1 MVTKHAP
8 AVSLEPSFPSQHDVS
23 PAGDSSERH
32 HVVPIGARQWRISN
46 DADPSSPECCLAYV
60 EAQGAGYDV
69 LIVAPSPPEWL
80 HVDTFDEAK
89 RAAIRL
95 PSPPV

>member
-8 AVSLEPSFPSQHDVS
+8 ALSLESPFP
-23 PAGDSSERH
+23 PARDSSERH
-32 HVVPIGARQWRISN
+32 HVVSIGARQWRISN

-60 EAQGAGYDV
+60 EAQGTGYDV

-89 RAAIRL
+89 RAAIRR
-95 PSPPV
+95 PSPQL

>member
-8 AVSLEPSFPSQHDVS
+8 AVSLESPFPRVE
-23 PAGDSSERH
+23 DSAERH
-32 HVVPIGARQWRISN
+32 HVVPIGTRQWRISN
-46 DADPSSPECCLAYV
+46 DADPSSPECRLAYV
-60 EAQGAGYDV
+60 EAQGTGYDV

-89 RAAIRL
+89 RAAVRRPTL
-95 PSPPV
+95 LL

>member
-8 AVSLEPSFPSQHDVS
+8 AVSLEPPFAPQRD
-23 PAGDSSERH
+23 ATGRH
-32 HVVPIGARQWRISN
+32 HVVPIGNRQWRISN
-46 DADPSSPECCLAYV
+46 DADPSSPDCCLAYV
-60 EAQGAGYDV
+60 EAQGSGYDV
-69 LIVAPSPPEWL
+69 LIVAPSPPEWV

>member
-8 AVSLEPSFPSQHDVS
+8 AVSLESPFP
-23 PAGDSSERH
+23 PARDSSERH
-32 HVVPIGARQWRISN
+32 HVVPIGTRQWRISN

-60 EAQGAGYDV
+60 EAQGTGYDV

-89 RAAIRL
+89 RAAIRR
-95 PSPPV
+95 PSPLL